1 MAEAGDL
8 FESGNRGGLPEISS
22 GPVETD
28 VQEGTLLEVI
38 VVQLPFTSSSM
49 SGLVLVGVVAE
60 GRRFNENLESFID
73 SLDRDLGGLVPS
85 TTTAST
91 VSSPSVNFS

>member
-1 MAEAGDL
+1 MYL

-60 GRRFNENLESFID
+60 GRRFNENLPATMQRGERS
-73 SLDRDLGGLVPS
+73 GGHWR
-85 TTTAST
+85 T
-91 VSSPSVNFS
+91 